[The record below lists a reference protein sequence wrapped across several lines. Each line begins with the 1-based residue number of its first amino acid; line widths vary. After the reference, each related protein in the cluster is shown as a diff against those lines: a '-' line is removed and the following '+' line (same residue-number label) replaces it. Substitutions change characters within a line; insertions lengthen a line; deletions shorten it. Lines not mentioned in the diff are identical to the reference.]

1 MDVEQPLQ
9 LQVKGSGLKEGVII
23 SVICEKQGRKEC
35 LWFASA
41 MLAQQI
47 SIALD
52 MWNNGCVVM
61 KKRTLC
67 SMKHLHLITNNV

>member
-9 LQVKGSGLKEGVII
+9 RQVKGSGLKEGATL

-41 MLAQQI
+41 MLAQQS
-47 SIALD
+47 SITFD
-52 MWNNGCVVM
+52 MWNDGCVVM
-61 KKRTLC
+61 KKELSTA
-67 SMKHLHLITNNV
+67 